1 MIPAVS
7 VRARFERFPATVK
20 GAFIVRGEDRDPH
33 QVVLRQAR
41 VVGVAGEGSR
51 EVPVA
56 PATIDVAPKQDVF
69 VPFEMT
75 VSDLAPGW
83 YGLECDLDVD
93 GTPGTYP
100 GGKRFSVAWP
110 RASVRRGQLRVD
122 RDVDLGGL
130 VCVRIEQIDCGGDA
144 IKIGLSVD
152 PPEPISVKLAA
163 DGARLEVLDVD
174 LDEATGRGRV
184 TAYPLLR
191 THGALRIELK
201 GRARGAEGAVEVRLP

>member
-1 MIPAVS
+1 VTPAVS

-33 QVVLRQAR
+33 QVVLREAR
-41 VVGVAGEGSR
+41 VVGIAGEGSR

-56 PATIDVAPKQDVF
+56 PTTIDVAPKQDVF

-83 YGLECDLDVD
+83 YALECDLEVD
-93 GTPGTYP
+93 GRPGTYP

-110 RASVRRGQLRVD
+110 RATVRRGQVRVD

-130 VCVRIEQIDCGGDA
+130 ARVRIEQVDCGGDA
-144 IKIGLSVD
+144 IKMGLSVS

-184 TAYPLLR
+184 TAYPVLR
-191 THGALRIELK
+191 THGTLRIELK
-201 GRARGAEGAVEVRLP
+201 GRARGAEGAVDVVLP

>member
-1 MIPAVS
+1 MTPTVS

-33 QVVLRQAR
+33 QVVLREAR
-41 VVGVAGEGSR
+41 VVGIAGEGSQQ
-51 EVPVA
+51 VPLA

-75 VSDLAPGW
+75 VADLPPGW

-93 GTPGTYP
+93 GTAGTYP

-110 RASVRRGQLRVD
+110 RATVRRGQVRVD
-122 RDVDLGGL
+122 RDVDLGGFAR
-130 VCVRIEQIDCGGDA
+130 VRIEQVDCGGDA
-144 IKIGLSVD
+144 IKMGLSVS

-163 DGARLEVLDVD
+163 DGTRLEVLDVD

-184 TAYPLLR
+184 TAYPVLR
-191 THGALRIELK
+191 THGTLRIELK
-201 GRARGAEGAVEVRLP
+201 GRARGAEGAVDVSLP